1 MFVVFS
7 DVKTSTD
14 VNFYGAEFTSIED
27 AGTAHMSVLSPA
39 GNSCVFS
46 ILAHKKW
53 SVSLKVLS

>member
-39 GNSCVFS
+39 GKICVF
-46 ILAHKKW
+46 
-53 SVSLKVLS
+53 